1 MRLYNEVVAVKVEV
15 LNKLGVSRQNTLQLL
30 LVLTPQLTVL
40 RGYEVSVKMFA
51 WKVNTKGVEV
61 STEEK
66 ILKGNEV
73 SVEI

>member
-51 WKVNTKGVEV
+51 
-61 STEEK
+61 
-66 ILKGNEV
+66 
-73 SVEI
+73 